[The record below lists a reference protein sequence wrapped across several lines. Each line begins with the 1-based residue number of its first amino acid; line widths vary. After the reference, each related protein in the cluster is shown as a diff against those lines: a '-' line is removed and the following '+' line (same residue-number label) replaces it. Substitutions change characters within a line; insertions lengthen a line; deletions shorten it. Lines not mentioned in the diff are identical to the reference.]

1 MVLFTLV
8 LFSKFIK
15 KKLRF
20 RIYKYIVLLLSP
32 TPLSPLVLFSGIVE
46 SVEEEASS
54 HWEGWPVPARQ
65 RGEMDPS
72 GLGLGGL
79 KAGAPTD
86 PLAFIKRPS
95 VVIRICSLV
104 GLVRVWVPDFVYEEC
119 SRVLPGSQVT
129 TGCMTCNVICKST
142 YLTNWGTDVVM
153 WLSCGLWFDIGDIVA
168 LCKVENHVIRICTLC
183 VLVPMVSCGC
193 HVVCGLT

>member
-54 HWEGWPVPARQ
+54 H
-65 RGEMDPS
+65 
-72 GLGLGGL
+72 
-79 KAGAPTD
+79 
-86 PLAFIKRPS
+86 
-95 VVIRICSLV
+95 
-104 GLVRVWVPDFVYEEC
+104 
-119 SRVLPGSQVT
+119 
-129 TGCMTCNVICKST
+129 
-142 YLTNWGTDVVM
+142 
-153 WLSCGLWFDIGDIVA
+153 
-168 LCKVENHVIRICTLC
+168 
-183 VLVPMVSCGC
+183 
-193 HVVCGLT
+193 